1 MLNYLLLQNV
11 DKYLDKKTGQV
22 LFNQA
27 IGYVPKKAP
36 KALEVDD
43 ISAALFVL
51 AFGHAI
57 AGCALL
63 LELLHQRLLHRRN

>member
-1 MLNYLLLQNV
+1 MLNYLFLQNV

-36 KALEVDD
+36 KALEVGD

-51 AFGHAI
+51 AFGLTI
-57 AGCALL
+57 AGCAHL
-63 LELLHQRLLHRRN
+63 LEQLHQLLRHRCN